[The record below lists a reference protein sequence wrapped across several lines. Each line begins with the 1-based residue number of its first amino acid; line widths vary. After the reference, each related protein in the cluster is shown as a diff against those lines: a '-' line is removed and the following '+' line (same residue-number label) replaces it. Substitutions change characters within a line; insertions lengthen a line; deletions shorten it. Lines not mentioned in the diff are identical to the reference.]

1 MRERGETE
9 ARGCRMPRMPILK
22 GKRALVAGIASK
34 RSIAWGITQ
43 CLRREG
49 AEVGLSAL
57 PGRLFERAQAFG
69 QELDAPFCLPL
80 DVSSDESISEAF
92 AQLGKA
98 WPRLDILVHSIAY
111 APGDNLAGDF
121 AGSVSRE
128 GFRIAHDISAYSFA
142 AMARAAAPLMPDGGA
157 LLTLSYSGST
167 RAVQNY
173 NVMGPAKASLEAV
186 TRALAMDLGK
196 RGIRVNA
203 LSPGPV
209 KTLSAAG
216 IPNFRKMLR
225 YYEGASPLRRNVSLE
240 EVGNAAAFLCS
251 ELASGIT
258 GVVLPVDAGMNAV
271 GLAFPD

>member
-1 MRERGETE
+1 M
-9 ARGCRMPRMPILK
+9 AILA

-34 RSIAWGITQ
+34 RSIAWGIA
-43 CLRREG
+43 CALRREG
-49 AEVGLSAL
+49 AEVALSAL
-57 PGRLFERAQAFG
+57 PGRLLERAQTLG
-69 QELDAPFCLPL
+69 GELDAPLCLAL

-92 AQLGKA
+92 TQLGNV
-98 WPRLDILVHSIAY
+98 WPRLDILAHSIAF
-111 APGDNLAGDF
+111 APGDNLSGDF
-121 AGSVSRE
+121 ADSVSRE
-128 GFRIAHDISAYSFA
+128 GFRVAHDISAYSFA
-142 AMARAAAPLMPDGGA
+142 ALARAAAPLMSDGGA

-203 LSPGPV
+203 LSPGPI

-225 YYEGASPLRRNVSLE
+225 HYEGASPLRRNVSLE
-240 EVGNAAAFLCS
+240 EVGNAAVFLCS
-251 ELASGIT
+251 EMASGIT

-271 GLAFPD
+271 GLAFPG

>member
-1 MRERGETE
+1 MP
-9 ARGCRMPRMPILK
+9 CRIARMPILA

-34 RSIAWGITQ
+34 RSIAWGIAR

-49 AEVGLSAL
+49 AEVALSAL
-57 PGRLFERAQAFG
+57 PGRLFARTESFG
-69 QELDAPFCLPL
+69 RELDAPFCLEM
-80 DVSSDESISEAF
+80 DVSSDESIEAAF
-92 AQLGKA
+92 AQLGET

-111 APGDNLAGDF
+111 APGDNLQGDF
-121 AGSVSRE
+121 ADSVSRE
-128 GFRIAHDISAYSFA
+128 GFRIAHDVSAYSFA
-142 AMARAAAPLMPDGGA
+142 ALARAAAPLMSVGA
-157 LLTLSYSGST
+157 AMLTLSYSGST

-225 YYEGASPLRRNVSLE
+225 YYEGSAPLRRNVSLD
-240 EVGNAAAFLCS
+240 EVGNAAVFLCS
-251 ELASGIT
+251 EMASGIT

-271 GLAFPD
+271 GLTFPD